1 MEEEPKVESSVTTL
15 ANSVEIGAMK
25 ILAVNCG
32 SSTLKFQVIDAR
44 PEEKA
49 ADIQLPIAGGTIERI
64 GVEPRIVTQILAY

>member
-44 PEEKA
+44 SEEKA
-49 ADIQLPIAGGTIERI
+49 AGVELPISGGTIERI
-64 GVEPRIVTQILAY
+64 GAAPGR